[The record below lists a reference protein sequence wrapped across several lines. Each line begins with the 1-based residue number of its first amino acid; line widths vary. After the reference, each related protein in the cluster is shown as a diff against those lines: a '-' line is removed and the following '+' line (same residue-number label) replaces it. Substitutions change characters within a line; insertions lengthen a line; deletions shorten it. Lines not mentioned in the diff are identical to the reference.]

1 MAEIEG
7 FCNAPFEKLTDV
19 LSGTLDN
26 GGDLGAS
33 VAITVEGEL
42 VADFWGGWADAA
54 RTTPWQRDTI
64 VNVWS
69 TTKTMTSLAALML
82 VDRGQLDV
90 ACAGQPV
97 LARVRRR
104 TARRACSFAT

>member
-1 MAEIEG
+1 MRGFAVGEIEG
-7 FCNAPFEKLTDV
+7 FSNAPFEKLVDV
-19 LSGTLDN
+19 LSATLDN

-33 VAITVEGEL
+33 VAVTVEGEM

-64 VNVWS
+64 VNCWS
-69 TTKTMTSLAALML
+69 TTKTMTSLAALTL

-90 ACAGQPV
+90 HAPV
-97 LARVRRR
+97 
-104 TARRACSFAT
+104 S

>member
-7 FCNAPFEKLTDV
+7 FCNAPFEKLVDV

-33 VAITVEGEL
+33 VAVTVEGEI

-54 RTTPWQRDTI
+54 EPRRGSATPS
-64 VNVWS
+64 S
-69 TTKTMTSLAALML
+69 TCGPPP
-82 VDRGQLDV
+82 R
-90 ACAGQPV
+90 P
-97 LARVRRR
+97 
-104 TARRACSFAT
+104 